1 MKKGLTAIRRKS
13 EKTNF
18 EIILLPEFFIYPLHQ
33 YAQDTWQSRT
43 LSSTVFSARHIALM
57 LLMTIIS
64 EQIMLIIDSM
74 QIMKQAADI
83 LFFLLPE

>member
-1 MKKGLTAIRRKS
+1 MKKDLQLYAVSPK
-13 EKTNF
+13 KTNF

-33 YAQDTWQSRT
+33 YAQDIWQSRT

-83 LFFLLPE
+83 LFFLLSE